1 MSSPPMN
8 PYPYGYETWTEKFG
22 RKFKENPWVPAGAS
36 TLARVV
42 C

>member
-1 MSSPPMN
+1 MSTPPTN
-8 PYPYGYETWTEKFG
+8 PYPYGYETWTEKFS

-36 TLARVV
+36 SLASAV